1 MDKKWCSYC
10 KRKQE
15 VRKADGVWLWGGG
28 GCSSKGEGQIE
39 AQMGFWSEEV
49 VQFFP

>member
-1 MDKKWCSYC
+1 MECGYG
-10 KRKQE
+10 E
-15 VRKADGVWLWGGG
+15 GG
-28 GCSSKGEGQIE
+28 GCYPNGEGQIE